1 MLKTNKYEIIVLISL
16 FIATLWAYSIYA
28 DEHQTKDSKP
38 EKVYPVRVYLYGE
51 QLQSYFDCDSA
62 NLNYAWKDGI
72 KIQLKDVYQIKF
84 N

>member
-1 MLKTNKYEIIVLISL
+1 MKSINKYEIIVLISL

-38 EKVYPVRVYLYGE
+38 PKVYPVRVYLYGE
-51 QLQSYFDCDSA
+51 QVNSYFDCDSA